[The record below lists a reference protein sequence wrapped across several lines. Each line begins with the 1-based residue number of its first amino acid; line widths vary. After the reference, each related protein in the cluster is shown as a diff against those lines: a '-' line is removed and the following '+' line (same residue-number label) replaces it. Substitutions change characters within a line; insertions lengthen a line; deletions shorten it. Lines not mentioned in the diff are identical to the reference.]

1 MLSAQVYDIIEATGA
16 ALHNAALASED
27 DARLAPP
34 LVRYGPETQEQGM
47 LLKRFL
53 REQLYRHSQVVDT
66 TERAKKVIRDLFD
79 TYLHDPS
86 QMPAGFARRS
96 DTVRAVT
103 DYIAGMTDRFA
114 LKEHHRLTG
123 SELF

>member
-1 MLSAQVYDIIEATGA
+1 
-16 ALHNAALASED
+16 
-27 DARLAPP
+27 
-34 LVRYGPETQEQGM
+34 M
-47 LLKRFL
+47 LLKHFL